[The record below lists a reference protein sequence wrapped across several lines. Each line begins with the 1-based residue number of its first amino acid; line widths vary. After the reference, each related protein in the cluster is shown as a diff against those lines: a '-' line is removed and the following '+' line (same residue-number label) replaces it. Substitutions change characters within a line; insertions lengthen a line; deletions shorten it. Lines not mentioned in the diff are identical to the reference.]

1 MAVDLKAYGR
11 RLNPFAIIRGLAD
24 NYIGPFTFAGIPTN
38 GTSGT
43 FAAYAGPGALLLDI
57 TNGGSYINTG
67 TRLSPTWT
75 STGGVISGGVAGVQ
89 SARVVITNA
98 QMLAL
103 RATPKTL
110 VAAPGAGKVLQFVS
124 AVLLFDR
131 AAAYTET
138 ADNMAVKYV
147 DGSGTAI
154 SVAIESTGFVD
165 AAADAVYFAEPV
177 AGTILGVKTLFENCA
192 LVLHNTGDGEF
203 GGGDAANEVV
213 VQTSYRTWSTEF

>member
-11 RLNPFAIIRGLAD
+11 RLNPFAIMRNMAD
-24 NYIGPFTFAGIPTN
+24 NYAGPFTNAGAPTN

-43 FAAYAGPGALLLDI
+43 YAGYASPSAPLYDI
-57 TNGGSYINTG
+57 TNGVSYINAG
-67 TRLSPTWT
+67 TRLSPNWMPNGGL
-75 STGGVISGGVAGVQ
+75 GGVQ
-89 SARVVITNA
+89 TARVAITNA

-103 RATPKTL
+103 RATPVTL
-110 VAAPGAGKVLQFVS
+110 VAAPGAGRVAQFVS

-131 AAAYTET
+131 TAVYTET
-138 ADNMAVKYV
+138 ADNMAVKYA

-165 AAADAVYFAEPV
+165 AAADAIYFVEPI
-177 AGTILGVKTLFENCA
+177 AGTVLGVKTLFENLP

-203 GGGDAANEVV
+203 GGGNAANEIVAE
-213 VQTSYRTWSTEF
+213 TTYRNWLTEF